1 MFFVYLFAAVAGCLL
16 VLVSLVGGAHHD
28 NSAVGDADPLVGAAH
43 DAAGT
48 DSAGASHSH
57 PADAAAGH
65 PAGLGVALGWLLSVQ
80 LWTYLLAFGGLTG
93 LLLRTVAHLP
103 EPLAGGWA
111 LGVGLSTALGA
122 RAVLRRVLKGADSGT
137 TSHERLVGSS
147 AQVLIPAE
155 PGGTGKIRL
164 TARGQLLDLLARA
177 SDGGALPA
185 AARVSILDV
194 RDGVAEVLREDAP
207 PAPAAQQE
215 PATAAAVE
223 SAAAPVAASAS
234 VSASASASSSAA
246 GAGAGGPV
254 PPALRHPSSLIKG

>member
-28 NSAVGDADPLVGAAH
+28 NSAVGDADPLV

-234 VSASASASSSAA
+234 ASASASSSAA

>member
-185 AARVSILDV
+185 GARVSILDV
-194 RDGVAEVLREDAP
+194 RDGTAEVLREDAP
-207 PAPAAQQE
+207 PDLGEAAERRPASTAPR
-215 PATAAAVE
+215 PT
-223 SAAAPVAASAS
+223 SS
-234 VSASASASSSAA
+234 VSSSSSS
-246 GAGAGGPV
+246 GAGSAGGGSV
-254 PPALRHPSSLIKG
+254 PPAARQSPTSIKG